1 MKNVYMMKYY
11 IKHSMG
17 CIPTKADLKKMLI
30 EEAGCRAIDY
40 NIIYINFKNAQLIF
54 FHGTNI

>member
-1 MKNVYMMKYY
+1 
-11 IKHSMG
+11 MG

-54 FHGTNI
+54 FHGTNIGSYKK